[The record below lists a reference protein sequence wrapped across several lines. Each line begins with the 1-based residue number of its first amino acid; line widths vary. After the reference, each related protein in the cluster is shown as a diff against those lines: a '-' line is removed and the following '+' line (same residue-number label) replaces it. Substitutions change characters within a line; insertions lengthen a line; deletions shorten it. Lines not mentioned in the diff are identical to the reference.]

1 MVESAIAHGKRNS
14 PGRNATPRAARL
26 PAPPRNVRVATPE
39 DIPTLVR
46 LENQSFPTDRLSS
59 RNFRYML
66 SKGKAVTVV
75 ETDRAGEIRGYAMVL
90 FHRGTPLARLYSI
103 AVAPRWRGK
112 GIGRVLMRAAE
123 EAARERDAAYMRLE
137 VRADDKETQE
147 FYKRLGYRP
156 FGIHS
161 HYYEDDTD
169 AVRMD
174 KIIAP
179 GLAPN
184 VTRVPYYRQRLDFT
198 CGPAALMMAMHA
210 LERKL
215 PMTAIDEL
223 RIWRESTTVF
233 MTSGHGG
240 CSPYGLALAGFNRGF
255 DVELYM
261 SDRDVPFVETV
272 RSETKREVIRHVHK
286 DFLDQL
292 DKTPISV
299 SYRRLTLAEMRRKF
313 EEGGIPIVLVSSYQF
328 DRRKELHWVV
338 VTGFDEKYVYV
349 HDPYVDDAEAKSQT
363 DRMHIPVP
371 QRAFDRMA
379 RYGKQN
385 RKATLII
392 KKRPPPDNPAGS

>member
-1 MVESAIAHGKRNS
+1 MADSVVVHGRRNQTS
-14 PGRNATPRAARL
+14 RNAATRTQT
-26 PAPPRNVRVATPE
+26 PPRIVRTATSA
-39 DIPTLVR
+39 DIPALVR

-66 SKGKAVTVV
+66 SKGNAVTVV
-75 ETDRAGEIRGYAMVL
+75 ETDRDGEIRGYALVL

-112 GIGRVLMRAAE
+112 GIGRVLMKAAE
-123 EAARERDAAYMRLE
+123 EAARDRDAAYMRLE

-156 FGIHS
+156 FGYHS
-161 HYYEDDTD
+161 QYYEDQAD

-174 KIIAP
+174 KVIAP

-210 LERKL
+210 LDRGL

-240 CSPYGLALAGFNRGF
+240 CSPYGLALAAHQRGF
-255 DVELYM
+255 EVELYM
-261 SDRDVPFVETV
+261 SDRNVPFVETV
-272 RSETKREVIRHVHK
+272 RSDLKREVIRQVHK
-286 DFLDQL
+286 DFLEQL
-292 DKTPISV
+292 ADTPV
-299 SYRRLTLAEMRRKF
+299 PVFYRPLALSEMREKF

-349 HDPYVDDAEAKSQT
+349 HDPYVDDADAKSPT

-371 QRAFDRMA
+371 QRTFDRMA
-379 RYGKQN
+379 RYGKQH
-385 RKATLII
+385 RKAALII
-392 KKRPPPDNPAGS
+392 KKRRGKSSPQ

>member
-1 MVESAIAHGKRNS
+1 MADNVTTHRRSTAASISEPSRPARGALAPRITRL
-14 PGRNATPRAARL
+14 ATAD
-26 PAPPRNVRVATPE
+26 
-39 DIPTLVR
+39 DIPALVR
-46 LENQSFPTDRLSS
+46 LENQSFPTDRLSQ

-66 SKGKAVTVV
+66 SKGNGVTLV
-75 ETDRAGEIRGYAMVL
+75 ETDREGEIRGYALVL

-112 GIGRVLMRAAE
+112 GIGRVLMKAAE
-123 EAARERDAAYMRLE
+123 DAARERDAAYMRLE
-137 VRADDKETQE
+137 VRADDIETQD

-156 FGIHS
+156 FGYHS
-161 HYYEDDTD
+161 HYYEDQGD
-169 AVRMD
+169 ALRMD
-174 KIIAP
+174 KVIAP

-210 LERKL
+210 IDRKL

-223 RIWRESTTVF
+223 VIWRESTTVF

-240 CSPYGLALAGFNRGF
+240 CSPYGLALAGYARGF
-255 DVELYM
+255 NVELYM
-261 SDRDVPFVETV
+261 SDRTVPFVETV
-272 RSETKREVIRHVHK
+272 RDETKREVIRLVHK
-286 DFLDQL
+286 DFLNKL
-292 DKTPISV
+292 EKTPIPV
-299 SYRRLTLAEMRRKF
+299 FYRPLTLAEMREKF
-313 EEGGIPIVLVSSYQF
+313 EAGGIPIVLVSSYQF

-349 HDPYVDDAEAKSQT
+349 HDPYVDDAEAKSST

-379 RYGKQN
+379 RYGKQH
-385 RKATLII
+385 RKAALII
-392 KKRPPPDNPAGS
+392 QNRRDKPPQ

>member
-1 MVESAIAHGKRNS
+1 MADLAVAK
-14 PGRNATPRAARL
+14 GRRTPRKAV
-26 PAPPRNVRVATPE
+26 PPRRRRAGAPLPTVRLATAE

-46 LENQSFPTDRLSS
+46 LENQSFPTDRLSQ

-66 SKGKAVTVV
+66 SKGNAVTLV
-75 ETDRAGEIRGYAMVL
+75 ETDRDGEIRGYALVL
-90 FHRGTPLARLYSI
+90 FHRATSLARLYSI

-112 GIGRVLMRAAE
+112 GIGRSLIRAAE

-137 VRADDKETQE
+137 VRADDSEAQA

-156 FGIHS
+156 FGVHS
-161 HYYEDDTD
+161 QYYQDQTD

-210 LERKL
+210 LERRL

-223 RIWRESTTVF
+223 RLWRETTTVF
-233 MTSGHGG
+233 MTAGHGG
-240 CSPYGLALAGFNRGF
+240 CSPFGLALAAHKRGF
-255 DVELYM
+255 AVELYM

-272 RSETKREVIRHVHK
+272 RSELKREVIRQVHK
-286 DFLDQL
+286 DFLNQL
-292 DKTPISV
+292 GETSV
-299 SYRRLTLAEMRRKF
+299 AVVYRPLKLAEMRAKF
-313 EEGGIPIVLVSSYQF
+313 EAGGIPIVLVSSYHF

-349 HDPYVDDAEAKSQT
+349 HDPYVDDAEAKSPT

-379 RYGKQN
+379 RSGKQH
-385 RKATLII
+385 RKAALII
-392 KKRPPPDNPAGS
+392 KKRRSRGSAP

>member
-1 MVESAIAHGKRNS
+1 MAESAGALRRRNQAAAH
-14 PGRNATPRAARL
+14 AAHV
-26 PAPPRNVRVATPE
+26 PTPPRVIRMATAD
-39 DIPTLVR
+39 DIPALVR
-46 LENQSFPTDRLSS
+46 LENQSFPTDRLSQ

-66 SKGKAVTVV
+66 SKGSGVTLV
-75 ETDRAGEIRGYAMVL
+75 ETDRDGEIRGYALVL

-112 GIGRVLMRAAE
+112 GIGRLLMKAAE

-137 VRADDKETQE
+137 VRADDVDTQE

-156 FGIHS
+156 FGYHS
-161 HYYEDDTD
+161 HYYEDKAD
-169 AVRMD
+169 ALRMD
-174 KIIAP
+174 KVIAP

-210 LERKL
+210 IDRKL

-240 CSPYGLALAGFNRGF
+240 CSPYGLALAGYGRGF

-261 SDRDVPFVETV
+261 SDRTVPFVETV

-286 DFLDQL
+286 DFLAQL
-292 DKTPISV
+292 EKTPIPV
-299 SYRRLTLAEMRRKF
+299 FYRTLPLAEMRQKF
-313 EEGGIPIVLVSSYQF
+313 EAGGIPIVLVSSYQF

-349 HDPYVDDAEAKSQT
+349 HDPYVDDAEAKSPT

-379 RYGKQN
+379 RYGKQH
-385 RKATLII
+385 RKAALII
-392 KKRPPPDNPAGS
+392 KKRRAKSSSQ

>member
-1 MVESAIAHGKRNS
+1 VAESVTVGRRNQATRGAVAHPS
-14 PGRNATPRAARL
+14 RA
-26 PAPPRNVRVATPE
+26 PAPHRTVRTATSA
-39 DIPTLVR
+39 DIPALVK
-46 LENQSFPTDRLSS
+46 LENQSFPTDRLSQ

-66 SKGKAVTVV
+66 SKGNGVTLV
-75 ETDRAGEIRGYAMVL
+75 ETDKDGEIRGYALVL
-90 FHRGTPLARLYSI
+90 FHHGTPLARLYSI

-112 GIGRVLMRAAE
+112 GIGRVLMKAAE

-156 FGIHS
+156 FGYHS
-161 HYYEDDTD
+161 QYYEDQAD

-174 KIIAP
+174 KVIAP

-210 LERKL
+210 LDRGL

-240 CSPYGLALAGFNRGF
+240 CSPYGLALAAHDRGF
-255 DVELYM
+255 DVELYL
-261 SDRDVPFVETV
+261 SDRSVPFVETV
-272 RSETKREVIRHVHK
+272 RSETKRDVIRQVHK
-286 DFLDQL
+286 DFLNRL
-292 DKTPISV
+292 ETTPVPIFH
-299 SYRRLTLAEMRRKF
+299 RALTLSEMREKF

-349 HDPYVDDAEAKSQT
+349 HDPYVDDADAKSPT

-371 QRAFDRMA
+371 QRTFDRMA
-379 RYGKQN
+379 RYGKQH
-385 RKATLII
+385 RKAALII
-392 KKRPPPDNPAGS
+392 KKRRAKSSPQ